1 MNGTAWRGTARAPR
15 ASSFIT
21 GSPKVSANS
30 SGVNAAP
37 QAGIALSSTGIS
49 MIIPRSRS
57 GASAA
62 TSSVM
67 LAPSE
72 VPPTTACSSS
82 RWSSSA
88 TAWRA
93 NSGIE

>member
-1 MNGTAWRGTARAPR
+1 MRPA
-15 ASSFIT
+15 ASSVIT
-21 GSPKVSANS
+21 GSPNVSANS
-30 SGVNAAP
+30 SGVKKAA

-49 MIIPRSRS
+49 ITMPRSRS

-72 VPPTTACSSS
+72 VPPTIA
-82 RWSSSA
+82 
-88 TAWRA
+88 
-93 NSGIE
+93 